1 MELAAAPA
9 APETLQPPQP
19 DYEASKPKKED
30 YTDNKEYRRDYKR
43 WHTFKTRDQE
53 YSAKRQRELDENSC
67 LQSVLDAEPDQPR
80 FKKPRGPAALAD
92 GVPCTWDGE
101 RGYWVTA
108 SGAHHDV
115 AALRKATTAE
125 YFSAMKLPD
134 AEVQEQRRSDCARVA
149 AAVEAQLA
157 PAPPRCSS
165 GFIRRRPPGP
175 CRTAHRPRL
184 PPTSTRLQ
192 APCVVTAPRS
202 QMPCRRRLAGALRTR
217 SSQPPWRPSRAS

>member
-80 FKKPRGPAALAD
+80 FKKPRGRAPLAD

-115 AALRKATTAE
+115 AAVRKATTAE

-149 AAVEAQLA
+149 AAVWRLGWR
-157 PAPPRCSS
+157 PPPRCSS
-165 GFIRRRPPGP
+165 GFRRRRPPGP
-175 CRTAHRPRL
+175 RRTAHRPRL
-184 PPTSTRLQ
+184 PPTSTRSQ
-192 APCVVTAPRS
+192 AH
-202 QMPCRRRLAGALRTR
+202 AGAVRSHGAALRG
-217 SSQPPWRPSRAS
+217 SAS

>member
-30 YTDNKEYRRDYKR
+30 YTDNKEYRRAYKR

-67 LQSVLDAEPDQPR
+67 LQTVLDAEPDQPR
-80 FKKPRGPAALAD
+80 FKKPRGRAPLAD

-134 AEVQEQRRSDCARVA
+134 AEVQEQRRSVCARVA
-149 AAVEAQLA
+149 AAVEARLA
-157 PAPPRCSS
+157 PSIEYP
-165 GFIRRRPPGP
+165 
-175 CRTAHRPRL
+175 
-184 PPTSTRLQ
+184 
-192 APCVVTAPRS
+192 
-202 QMPCRRRLAGALRTR
+202 
-217 SSQPPWRPSRAS
+217 

>member
-30 YTDNKEYRRDYKR
+30 YTDDKEYRRDYKR
-43 WHTFKTRDQE
+43 WHTFKTRGQQRDF
-53 YSAKRQRELDENSC
+53 KRQRELDENSC

-80 FKKPRGPAALAD
+80 FKKPRGRAPLAD

-108 SGAHHDV
+108 SGAHRDV

-134 AEVQEQRRSDCARVA
+134 AEVQEHAT
-149 AAVEAQLA
+149 L
-157 PAPPRCSS
+157 
-165 GFIRRRPPGP
+165 
-175 CRTAHRPRL
+175 
-184 PPTSTRLQ
+184 
-192 APCVVTAPRS
+192 
-202 QMPCRRRLAGALRTR
+202 
-217 SSQPPWRPSRAS
+217 

>member
-80 FKKPRGPAALAD
+80 FKKPRGRAPLAD

-115 AALRKATTAE
+115 AAVRKATTAE

-149 AAVEAQLA
+149 GH
-157 PAPPRCSS
+157 CGGS
-165 GFIRRRPPGP
+165 
-175 CRTAHRPRL
+175 
-184 PPTSTRLQ
+184 
-192 APCVVTAPRS
+192 
-202 QMPCRRRLAGALRTR
+202 AGALRLAARAASEGGDRQARAARR
-217 SSQPPWRPSRAS
+217 SRRLLRACRRRALSRRRARRCLAAVGWLVPSWGESESLGSL

>member
-80 FKKPRGPAALAD
+80 FKKPRGRAPLAD

-115 AALRKATTAE
+115 AAVRKATTAA

-149 AAVEAQLA
+149 AAVEARLA

-165 GFIRRRPPGP
+165 GFIRRRPPGRAARP
-175 CRTAHRPRL
+175 TARGSRRL
-184 PPTSTRLQ
+184 LR
-192 APCVVTAPRS
+192 A
-202 QMPCRRRLAGALRTR
+202 RRRRALSRRRARRCLAAVGWLV
-217 SSQPPWRPSRAS
+217 PSWGESESLGSL